1 MSGIARLRAVQL
13 QAVQI
18 EVVLGRVLPNNTHRA
33 HLAGRM
39 LPSICQ
45 SDRANARMEQ
55 AFIDPPYEP
64 QGGN

>member
-1 MSGIARLRAVQL
+1 
-13 QAVQI
+13 
-18 EVVLGRVLPNNTHRA
+18 
-33 HLAGRM
+33 M

-55 AFIDPPYEP
+55 AFSDPPHDP

>member
-1 MSGIARLRAVQL
+1 MPGDVQS
-13 QAVQI
+13 AGVEI
-18 EVVLGRVLPNNTHRA
+18 EVVLRRVLPNNTHRA

-45 SDRANARMEQ
+45 SDRANVRMEP
-55 AFIDPPYEP
+55 AFSDPPHDP

>member
-1 MSGIARLRAVQL
+1 MSGDARLEAVQL
-13 QAVQI
+13 
-18 EVVLGRVLPNNTHRA
+18 EVVLLRVLANNTHRA

-45 SDRANARMEQ
+45 SDRANAGTEQ
-55 AFIDPPYEP
+55 AFSDPPQTP